1 LLLVGADQL
10 GQRAE
15 CLVHER
21 QPRGVSAGRAK
32 LQELAERGG
41 EGRLGGG
48 VRRDGLD
55 EVVAVGR
62 WGTHSTRRGHPRG
75 LGRGGRW
82 RPGSRRC
89 GGVKRRPNRTGRG
102 QSTARSR
109 GSPRSGAR
117 GLVVRRQHGA
127 RLIGIAGFGGS
138 RYGASRG
145 KSRVAGGAVAGILG
159 GSGAA
164 RCSVAVRRV
173 WALCCVRY
181 TGRGAGLVGVVTVGQ
196 GFVGVALAAHAA
208 QAQPTSQ
215 RLQATIDTVE

>member
-1 LLLVGADQL
+1 MDG
-10 GQRAE
+10 
-15 CLVHER
+15 
-21 QPRGVSAGRAK
+21 
-32 LQELAERGG
+32 LAERAEDDPRLAAGDLPEVAFGAWWYGG
-41 EGRLGGG
+41 N
-48 VRRDGLD
+48 
-55 EVVAVGR
+55 VG
-62 WGTHSTRRGHPRG
+62 T
-75 LGRGGRW
+75 
-82 RPGSRRC
+82 
-89 GGVKRRPNRTGRG
+89 
-102 QSTARSR
+102 
-109 GSPRSGAR
+109 
-117 GLVVRRQHGA
+117 

-164 RCSVAVRRV
+164 WCSVAVRRV